1 MEHLY
6 LETAALPVPF
16 IISARRMIYLQT
28 ILQRSD
34 AELTK
39 RVYTCQKNNPSPGDW
54 FLLVKGDF
62 ESIGV
67 PLNEEQ
73 IASTSPQVFKKF
85 IKEKVRKS
93 AFMYL
98 EEIKS
103 GHSKVRENK
112 YCSFIK
118 PQQYLTSKLFSNK
131 QCALM
136 FAIKSK
142 TVRGF
147 KENFRNL
154 YSDNTL
160 CPICERCIDSQ
171 NHLILCQVLQDIIP
185 PTNRVQFS
193 DIQGSLEQQKVFI
206 ETYEKYLLL
215 RDELLEESE
224 PHTSLPGLYTGPLLP
239 KAGSKRAKAKRGNG
253 DIFDKNVS
261 LGT

>member
-1 MEHLY
+1 
-6 LETAALPVPF
+6 
-16 IISARRMIYLQT
+16 MIYLQT

-54 FLLVKGDF
+54 ITLVKGDF

-85 IKEKVRKS
+85 IKEKVKKS

-118 PQQYLTSKLFSNK
+118 PQQYLTS
-131 QCALM
+131 
-136 FAIKSK
+136 
-142 TVRGF
+142 
-147 KENFRNL
+147 
-154 YSDNTL
+154 
-160 CPICERCIDSQ
+160 
-171 NHLILCQVLQDIIP
+171 
-185 PTNRVQFS
+185 
-193 DIQGSLEQQKVFI
+193 
-206 ETYEKYLLL
+206 
-215 RDELLEESE
+215 
-224 PHTSLPGLYTGPLLP
+224 
-239 KAGSKRAKAKRGNG
+239 
-253 DIFDKNVS
+253 
-261 LGT
+261 